1 MNTTIKEMR
10 RDAKQM
16 NTAQLS
22 SAQLS
27 RKRNEYKNKGND
39 KQMIRKSAEMRRDIE
54 QINNT

>member
-16 NTAQLS
+16 NTTQLS